1 MVQPTLSMDIQV
13 NSPKNDLTNLD
24 ANDLSLE
31 ANLGEIDY
39 LDWEARIAKLVGFQP
54 DDLHLP
60 NESEDTA
67 DTVDSTGLEQAAPE
81 PSEVST
87 VPSLSSN
94 PFAKLGVVGA
104 ATFMMVL
111 VVGLFLS
118 QIMGGGR
125 KSVKNPLIVA
135 KLPSQIPQE
144 SHAQDLASE
153 VEALKT
159 KLALTQQAEEVK
171 AAQQE
176 LRHISLPVS
185 QHFAP
190 ASSTS
195 QYPNYAKIS
204 SKMIP
209 VRIPEPTRPLYIPQP
224 APVEHV
230 AMLPTPPV
238 PPTLPLPAVLP
249 VKPEVSVTAPP
260 PPDPLKNW
268 GNLAKLGS
276 YGQVSFTTKPV
287 DNYIS
292 ANPTPADTVKPTPS
306 TPLISQAE
314 TPNPK
319 SVAVGTSAKAILAT
333 SVFGESTKPS
343 EPEKD
348 PSKNNNKNVFVVQL
362 NQPLKAIDGS
372 IALPAKTQLLVEI
385 ASVSE
390 QGLLKLNVTKIIQ
403 QNNSTLTEKEI
414 PVNTISINAP
424 QGKPL
429 IAQSYPGHSKSIASM
444 DMGLF
449 GLGGIEKAAQLF
461 NRTTSQVV
469 TTPTGTVV
477 SNANPPNDVLAGV
490 LEGGTTTLV
499 PQISQRNQQAIS
511 QMSQRA
517 NLWFLPAGTAVEVY
531 VNQPLQL

>member
-1 MVQPTLSMDIQV
+1 MTQPTLPMDIQV
-13 NSPKNDLTNLD
+13 NSLKNDLTDLD
-24 ANDLSLE
+24 ADDLSPE

-39 LDWEARIAKLVGFQP
+39 LDWEARIAKLVGFEP
-54 DDLHLP
+54 DNLP
-60 NESEDTA
+60 FPTDSEDTA
-67 DTVDSTGLEQAAPE
+67 NTVDSTGLEPSAPE

-87 VPSLSSN
+87 VSSLSSN

-125 KSVKNPLIVA
+125 KSVKNPLIAA

-171 AAQQE
+171 AAQQQ
-176 LRHISLPVS
+176 LRHISLPLS

-190 ASSTS
+190 TS

-204 SKMIP
+204 PKMMP
-209 VRIPEPTRPLYIPQP
+209 VRIPEPARLIPQT

-230 AMLPTPPV
+230 AMLPHPPV
-238 PPTLPLPAVLP
+238 PPTLPLPSVLP
-249 VKPEVSVTAPP
+249 VKPEVSVTASP
-260 PPDPLKNW
+260 PPDPLTNW

-292 ANPTPADTVKPTPS
+292 ANPTNANNPDDKVKPTPS
-306 TPLISQAE
+306 IPLISQAE

-333 SVFGESTKPS
+333 AVFGESTKPS
-343 EPEKD
+343 EILKD
-348 PSKNNNKNVFVVQL
+348 DSKNNNKTVFVVQL

-372 IALPAKTQLLVEI
+372 IALPAKTQLLVEV
-385 ASVSE
+385 ASLSE

-403 QNNSTLTEKEI
+403 QNNGTLTEKAI
-414 PVNTISINAP
+414 PVNTITINAP

-429 IAQSYPGHSKSIASM
+429 IAKSYPGHSKSIASM
-444 DMGLF
+444 DAGLF

-477 SNANPPNDVLAGV
+477 SNTNPPNDVLAGV
-490 LEGGTTTLV
+490 LEGGTTTIV

-511 QMSQRA
+511 QMTQRA
-517 NLWFLPAGTAVEVY
+517 NLWMLPAGTAVEVY
-531 VNQPLQL
+531 VNQPLQV